1 MRFLLIAVAL
11 LAAAGVSAS
20 AEEPPNARAAYV
32 ERRGLLEAD
41 DQCRLFTPDIRAALE
56 IGAARTRGALL
67 RAGWSSAQVR
77 QLDQAVAAAAGG
89 RACDDQRTLAS
100 AAEARDSFSVWVN
113 ARTMEFPGWA
123 RTWIARRS
131 SGGDGWRL
139 SQAIDAPVIAVFGV
153 RDRDG
158 AQRLSLVAPL
168 ARGQPAPTSAVL
180 VMRDVARAP
189 ADEVSLPQRVAY
201 GLEAGAPRPGRAATH
216 PSTHAIERLDNGAS
230 QAVFVFPD
238 SAFRV
243 LLALDPRESVEIRL
257 QYGRRSERL
266 FVEVGDIAAARAFLT
281 IR

>member
-1 MRFLLIAVAL
+1 
-11 LAAAGVSAS
+11 
-20 AEEPPNARAAYV
+20 
-32 ERRGLLEAD
+32 
-41 DQCRLFTPDIRAALE
+41 
-56 IGAARTRGALL
+56 LL
-67 RAGWSSAQVR
+67 RAGWSSTQVR
-77 QLDQAVAAAAGG
+77 QLDQAVAAAARS
-89 RACDDQRTLAS
+89 RACNDERTLAS
-100 AAEARDSFSVWVN
+100 AAGARDSFSIWVN

-139 SQAIDAPVIAVFGV
+139 SQAIDAPVVAVFGV
-153 RDRDG
+153 RDRGG

-168 ARGQPAPTSAVL
+168 ARGQPAPTSAAL
-180 VMRDVARAP
+180 VMRDVARAH

-201 GLEAGAPRPGRAATH
+201 GLEAGAPRPGNAATH
-216 PSTHAIERLDNGAS
+216 PSTLNIERLDNGAS

-266 FVEVGDIAAARAFLT
+266 FVEVGDIAAARAFLA